1 MEIQKYKAKIL
12 DSDQVVIGYITETR
26 KYLGNGSYDNKGTS
40 YLMTVTEK
48 SMPKGNY
55 GTHLVDE
62 KTIQE
67 VFFCPVCN
75 NAPVK
80 DEFKNSACSAKC
92 YDEL

>member
-48 SMPKGNY
+48 SMVNGNY
-55 GTHLVDE
+55 GTHLINESTIE
-62 KTIQE
+62 K
-67 VFFCPVCN
+67 VYFCPVCN
-75 NAPVK
+75 KAPVIDK
-80 DEFKNSACSAKC
+80 YKNSACSAKC